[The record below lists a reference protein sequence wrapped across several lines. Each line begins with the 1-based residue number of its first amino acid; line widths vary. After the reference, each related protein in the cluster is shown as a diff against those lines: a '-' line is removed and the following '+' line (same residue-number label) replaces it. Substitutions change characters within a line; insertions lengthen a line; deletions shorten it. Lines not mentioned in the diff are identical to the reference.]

1 VLSFESLKTKRII
14 AMNQAHSPVIIDNET
29 GFILDETTEEQL
41 ADQSAK
47 EVFDTEDNAKK
58 TSNVLADF
66 VASYSQHKNTL
77 PLEEWLNQEFANYP
91 DIWVSDAER
100 HETALQIIETIQ
112 HANETKADLY
122 AHLDKG
128 KSRESWLARKIEQGA
143 SSAGVV
149 NVGEYARNIDKALET
164 ATNEMADMILNNG
177 QDFVIS
183 SARQLHGFIAE
194 ADLANQ
200 FNINATT
207 SGSTLTAEVPSVTTL
222 NSPDIIIKDATG
234 KVLENIQV
242 KLYQPNETGLKALI
256 KNIETHD
263 YGDSTIIVNKEH
275 VEALREKFPDLKI
288 SSQYER
294 GGVSM
299 TMDDYEK
306 HKAAQQ
312 KAQLEKELKQYDW
325 NDANRMN
332 IAKEIGK
339 KALIGAA
346 FSAGFQGARI
356 LGRRVWNNL
365 TGKENQTANEDLK
378 EFFDSSIKS
387 AACVGV
393 QVAVSGALVV
403 AVKSGWIKALQN
415 TPAGQL
421 ANIAYIGL
429 ENAKC
434 LIKFANG
441 KMTADETLDAMGN
454 TTCCAVGGIYGAIEG
469 AALGAKIG
477 ALTLNPVGI
486 AIGSFIG
493 AVAGGIAGSAIAEPL
508 YQGGKAIVKTA
519 VKVIQSAYEGTK
531 TVVKNVFNTVTFGLF
546 A

>member
-1 VLSFESLKTKRII
+1 MLLFKSLKKNLI
-14 AMNQAHSPVIIDNET
+14 AMNQAHSLVIIDNET

-41 ADQSAK
+41 ADQAA
-47 EVFDTEDNAKK
+47 EELFDTKDNANK

-100 HETALQIIETIQ
+100 HETALQVIETIEQ
-112 HANETKADLY
+112 ANETKADLY

-143 SSAGVV
+143 SSAGVAD
-149 NVGEYARNIDKALET
+149 VGKYAQSIDEALKNANQKNWEVITNRNGAISQS
-164 ATNEMADMILNNG
+164 LNL
-177 QDFVIS
+177 D
-183 SARQLHGFIAE
+183 GFIAE
-194 ADLANQ
+194 HHHANT
-200 FNINATT
+200 FNIDAAAK
-207 SGSTLTAEVPSVTTL
+207 GSAYR
-222 NSPDIIIKDATG
+222 A
-234 KVLENIQV
+234 KVLEPKTGESYGKNSMDIGIYDTDGKLV
-242 KLYQPNETGLKALI
+242 KRYQSKYGADAETSAELFEKGDYRGQRKLVPEGHGDANSNEV
-256 KNIETHD
+256 IEID
-263 YGDSTIIVNKEH
+263 
-275 VEALREKFPDLKI
+275 
-288 SSQYER
+288 
-294 GGVSM
+294 GVSSK
-299 TMDDYEK
+299 TLSKE
-306 HKAAQQ
+306 AAKDLQ
-312 KAQLEKELKQYDW
+312 KQAQLDAEAKQYNW
-325 NDANRMN
+325 NDASRMN

-339 KALIGAA
+339 KALLGAA

-378 EFFDSSIKS
+378 EFFESSIKS

-403 AVKSGWIKALQN
+403 AVKSGWIKALKG

-421 ANIAYIGL
+421 ANIAYVGL

-441 KMTADETLDAMGN
+441 EMTANQTLDAMGN
-454 TTCCAVGGIYGAIEG
+454 TTCCAVGGIYGAIQG

-477 ALTLNPVGI
+477 ALTANPVGI
-486 AIGSFIG
+486 AVGSFVG
-493 AVAGGIAGSAIAEPL
+493 AVVGGIGGSAIAEPL

-519 VKVIQSAYEGTK
+519 AKVIQSAYEGTK
-531 TVVKNVFNTVTFGLF
+531 AVVKNVFKTLTFGIF